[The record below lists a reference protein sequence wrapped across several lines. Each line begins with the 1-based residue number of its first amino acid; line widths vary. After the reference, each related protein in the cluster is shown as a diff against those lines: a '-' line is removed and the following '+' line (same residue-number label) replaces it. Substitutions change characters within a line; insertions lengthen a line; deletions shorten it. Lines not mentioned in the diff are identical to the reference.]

1 MSAVPTQLQRLAH
14 RIGDAAGLA
23 PDALASEVTAALR
36 DATSEAGWLPPERRR
51 ADHQRY
57 ARHLLYGDPAGR
69 FSILSL
75 VWDHGQESPIHGHH
89 TWCAVGVYDGE
100 LTEIRFREDAAGRAP
115 VEIGSERRIAGSL
128 SFDLPLASIHRIANR
143 SGVVAISLHVY
154 GVAAD
159 RVASGVNRIYET
171 A

>member
-1 MSAVPTQLQRLAH
+1 MSIPTQLRRLADG
-14 RIGDAAGLA
+14 IDAAVVLA
-23 PDALASEVTAALR
+23 PEGMEREIRAALLE
-36 DATSEAGWLPPERRR
+36 ATTGERWLPEERRR
-51 ADHQRY
+51 ANHERY

-89 TWCAVGVYDGE
+89 TWCAVAVYDGE
-100 LTEIRFREDAAGRAP
+100 LTETRFREQAGRAP
-115 VEIGSERRIAGSL
+115 VETAAEQRAAGSL
-128 SFDLPLASIHRIANR
+128 SFDPPQSAIHRIANR
-143 SGVVAISLHVY
+143 SGAVAVSLHVY

-159 RVASGVNRIYET
+159 RIASGVNRLF

>member
-1 MSAVPTQLQRLAH
+1 MSVPAQLQQLAA
-14 RIGDAAGLA
+14 RIGIAAGLDSA
-23 PDALASEVTAALR
+23 GMEREIRAALQQ
-36 DATSEAGWLPPERRR
+36 ATTGERWLPVERRR
-51 ADHQRY
+51 ANHERY
-57 ARHLLYGDPAGR
+57 ARHVLYGDPAGR

-100 LTEIRFREDAAGRAP
+100 LTETRYREGYGGRAP
-115 VEIGSERRIAGSL
+115 VEIGAERRAAGSL
-128 SFDLPLASIHRIANR
+128 SFDPPQSAIHRIANR
-143 SGVVAISLHVY
+143 GGGVAISLHVY

-159 RVASGVNRIYET
+159 RISTGVNRLYPN

>member
-1 MSAVPTQLQRLAH
+1 MSLPEQLQRLADG
-14 RIGDAAGLA
+14 IGAAV
-23 PDALASEVTAALR
+23 ALSSDGMERGIRAALQE
-36 DATSEAGWLPPERRR
+36 ATAGSRWLPQERRR
-51 ADHQRY
+51 ANHERY

-100 LTEIRFREDAAGRAP
+100 LTETHYREGNGGGAP
-115 VEIGSERRIAGSL
+115 VEIGAKRRGTGSL
-128 SFDLPLASIHRIANR
+128 SFDPAQSAIHRIANHSR
-143 SGVVAISLHVY
+143 GVAISLHVY

-159 RVASGVNRIYET
+159 RISTGVNRVYT
-171 A
+171 

>member
-1 MSAVPTQLQRLAH
+1 MSAPAQLQQLAA
-14 RIGDAAGLA
+14 RIGTATELA
-23 PDALASEVTAALR
+23 TDGMEREIRAALR
-36 DATSEAGWLPPERRR
+36 EVTNGERWLPEERRR
-51 ADHQRY
+51 VDHERY

-75 VWDHGQESPIHGHH
+75 VWDHGQESPVHSHH

-100 LTEIRFREDAAGRAP
+100 LTEIRYREQDGGRVPLETGA
-115 VEIGSERRIAGSL
+115 ERRAAGSL
-128 SFDLPLASIHRIANR
+128 SFDPPRSAIHRIANR
-143 SGVVAISLHVY
+143 SGGVAISLHVY

-159 RVASGVNRIYET
+159 RISTGVNRLYPT

>member
-1 MSAVPTQLQRLAH
+1 MSLPVQLQRLADG
-14 RIGDAAGLA
+14 IGAAVGLLPDGMERGIRAALQEAAGG
-23 PDALASEVTAALR
+23 ER
-36 DATSEAGWLPPERRR
+36 WLPEERRR
-51 ADHQRY
+51 ANHERY

-100 LTEIRFREDAAGRAP
+100 LTETRYREDGGRAP
-115 VEIGSERRIAGSL
+115 VEVAAERRGAGSL
-128 SFDLPLASIHRIANR
+128 SFDPPQSAIHRIANR
-143 SGVVAISLHVY
+143 SSGVAISLHIY
-154 GVAAD
+154 GVAAE
-159 RVASGVNRIYET
+159 RISTGVNRLY

>member
-1 MSAVPTQLQRLAH
+1 MSAVPPQLQHLAL
-14 RIGDAAGLA
+14 RISNATGLA
-23 PDALASEVTAALR
+23 PDALASEVKAALR
-36 DATSEAGWLPPERRR
+36 DATAARGWLPPERRR

-57 ARHLLYGDPAGR
+57 ARHLLYGDPEGR

-100 LTEIRFREDAAGRAP
+100 LTEIRFREDAARRAP
-115 VEIGSERRIAGSL
+115 IEIGSERRIAGSL
-128 SFDLPLASIHRIANR
+128 TFDPPLASIHRIINR
-143 SGVVAISLHVY
+143 SGAVAISLHVY

-159 RVASGVNRIYET
+159 RISSGVNRIY

>member
-1 MSAVPTQLQRLAH
+1 MSTPTHLQRLADG
-14 RIGDAAGLA
+14 IGAAVVLA
-23 PDALASEVTAALR
+23 PDGMEREIRAALR
-36 DATSEAGWLPPERRR
+36 EAANGERWLPLERRR
-51 ADHQRY
+51 ANHERY

-69 FSILSL
+69 FSVLSL

-100 LTEIRFREDAAGRAP
+100 LTETYYRVQDGRAP
-115 VEIGSERRIAGSL
+115 VELGTAQRAAGSL
-128 SFDLPLASIHRIANR
+128 SFDLPQSAIHRIGNR
-143 SGVVAISLHVY
+143 SGAVAISLHVY

-159 RVASGVNRIYET
+159 RIATGVNRLYST

>member
-1 MSAVPTQLQRLAH
+1 MSAVPPQLQHLAL
-14 RIGDAAGLA
+14 RVGNAAGLA
-23 PDALASEVTAALR
+23 PGAMANEVKAALR
-36 DATSEAGWLPPERRR
+36 DATAGPGWLPTERRR

-89 TWCAVGVYDGE
+89 TWCAVGVYDGV
-100 LTEIRFREDAAGRAP
+100 LTETRFCEDAAGRAP
-115 VEIGSERRIAGSL
+115 VEIGSERRAAGSL
-128 SFDLPLASIHRIANR
+128 SFDPPLASIHRIANW
-143 SGVVAISLHVY
+143 SGAIAISLHVY
-154 GVAAD
+154 GAAAD
-159 RVASGVNRIYET
+159 RISSGVNRIYET